1 MNISMI
7 KFPVFSFSIAGLNS
21 DTNIK
26 SSSPYFTIVFKFS
39 FIYSEVNPIIEFGS
53 LTPGEN
59 SAFMQVKSMHT
70 ADFSFISFFFC
81 KQFYKFF
88 YYS

>member
-1 MNISMI
+1 
-7 KFPVFSFSIAGLNS
+7 
-21 DTNIK
+21 
-26 SSSPYFTIVFKFS
+26 VFKFS

-70 ADFSFISFFFC
+70 ADFSYISFFFC